1 MLVFFAWRAGTLAG
15 DLIMSYQNRPSS
27 SSGEMLFFWFSLLC
41 HHNVEASLPPGS
53 ETQIREECLVKLLKR
68 VISALAD
75 ALSWMCI
82 CVLQPRLVIKQF
94 HCYDDEPSVS
104 SETIAAFYLNHP
116 QLSRKRTP

>member
-1 MLVFFAWRAGTLAG
+1 MLVFFAWRAGTFAG

-27 SSGEMLFFWFSLLC
+27 SSAEMLFFWFSLLC

-53 ETQIREECLVKLLKR
+53 ETQIREECLVMLLKR

-82 CVLQPRLVIKQF
+82 CVLQPRLVIKA
-94 HCYDDEPSVS
+94 VS
-104 SETIAAFYLNHP
+104 L
-116 QLSRKRTP
+116 L